1 MLTVLVI
8 VLALAVLLTWGIGMP
23 SMYGLRRMALW
34 GRIVYACALAALVG
48 ALVVTWQARGA
59 HCEAHPASRQCR
71 PAFDGDL

>member
-8 VLALAVLLTWGIGMP
+8 VPLWP
-23 SMYGLRRMALW
+23 CCLRGASACRRWTGCRMALW
-34 GRIVYACALAALVG
+34 GSVVHACALAALVA

-59 HCEAHPASRQCR
+59 HCEAHPASRQCQ